1 MPNKSNFY
9 KAKHLYV
16 KRYNYKT
23 TKVWLLWA
31 LNVIIYD
38 GIDIP
43 TPKGTKVGNLAV
55 GNPTVGDPQ

>member
-9 KAKHLYV
+9 KAKYLNDTDD
-16 KRYNYKT
+16 NYKT
-23 TKVWLLWA
+23 TMVCLLWA
-31 LNVIIYD
+31 LYIMIYD

-43 TPKGTKVGNLAV
+43 TPKGTKMGNLAV